1 MAKKNAFLTKLES
14 KQEQELAFMRRFT
27 LQQCKD
33 IMLISA
39 HEAFGFGPDRAKV
52 LGDMFDKVFA
62 EYAEMTIADSKDDKE
77 LWYTKTKMDAKLKEV
92 CGENFSPWEE
102 RYG

>member
-1 MAKKNAFLTKLES
+1 MAKQSGYLQKLAAQQAVRDE
-14 KQEQELAFMRRFT
+14 KTRRFT

-33 IMLISA
+33 MMLIAA

-52 LGDMFDKVFA
+52 LGDMFDKVFM
-62 EYAEMTIADSKDDKE
+62 EYAQMTIADSRDDRD
-77 LWYTKTKMDAKLKEV
+77 LWYTKDKVDAKLKEV